1 MVTKEDELEV
11 FARYCNKFYGVD
23 GIHAQDLGG
32 GFSYDAIKAAA
43 ALVMEFSHHFE
54 GDSIDREY
62 VRAVL
67 VTARQVVQS

>member
-43 ALVMEFSHHFE
+43 TLVMEFAYHFD
-54 GDSIDREY
+54 GDSIDRETT
-62 VRAVL
+62 RAVL
-67 VTARQVVQS
+67 LTALRAVRS